1 MSAESGERG
10 GGGEGG
16 GGGDEKE
23 VISGLF
29 LTAFCQPPSEI
40 FRGETYRSCV
50 LVKYQLKKRVY
61 HSRRKCVKLASEE
74 EQRYD
79 GGEMSQMSIAASVS
93 QNFMSDYGKKNNR
106 P

>member
-1 MSAESGERG
+1 M
-10 GGGEGG
+10 
-16 GGGDEKE
+16 
-23 VISGLF
+23 
-29 LTAFCQPPSEI
+29 
-40 FRGETYRSCV
+40 
-50 LVKYQLKKRVY
+50 
-61 HSRRKCVKLASEE
+61 KLASEE